1 MDRLKATIRALSIV
15 VGVLGGLAGALICY
29 LVVRHL
35 GAAPLGAA
43 ASSGG
48 GFIAVSTFIY
58 FIEEKLGLL

>member
-1 MDRLKATIRALSIV
+1 M
-15 VGVLGGLAGALICY
+15 LGGLAGSLICY
-29 LVVRHL
+29 LVVRPL

-48 GFIAVSTFIY
+48 SFITVSTFIY